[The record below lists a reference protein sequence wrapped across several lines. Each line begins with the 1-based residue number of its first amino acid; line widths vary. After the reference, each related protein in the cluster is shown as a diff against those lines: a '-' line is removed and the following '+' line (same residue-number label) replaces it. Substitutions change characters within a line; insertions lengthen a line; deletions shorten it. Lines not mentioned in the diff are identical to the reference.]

1 MTRRQPPLA
10 PIALTALAV
19 AALVLA
25 ACNVSSVH
33 PFYFAGDLTG
43 PGEAAGRWGE
53 ERPDGVVLE
62 IGDGVEGATW
72 TYAEHGET
80 HALEAKF
87 FRFQGAL
94 FADLRIPEDDL
105 SGDVGAWTVR
115 THLLLKLRVAG
126 DRLFDSTIDREVLAA
141 AFKSGE
147 LTAAH
152 LGGGDDDR
160 IVLTGSTAE
169 LQGVLGWCLAHGC
182 FQEDPEDPG
191 MARLPAAPAA
201 PAASPEG
208 AAPH

>member
-10 PIALTALAV
+10 PIARTALAV

-33 PFYFAGDLTG
+33 PFYFAGDVTG
-43 PGEAAGRWGE
+43 PGEAAGRWSE
-53 ERPDGVVLE
+53 AAPDGVLLE
-62 IGDGVEGATW
+62 IGEGAEGATW
-72 TYAEHGET
+72 TYTEHGET

-105 SGDVGAWTVR
+105 TGDVTAFTVR
-115 THLLLKLRVAG
+115 THLLLRLRVAG
-126 DRLFDSTIDREVLAA
+126 DRLFDSTIDRDVLAA
-141 AFKSGE
+141 AFKAGE

-152 LGGGDDDR
+152 LVGDDER

-182 FQEDPEDPG
+182 FREDPEDPG
-191 MARLPAAPAA
+191 MARLPPTPAGH
-201 PAASPEG
+201 PEG